1 MSWSSLLLCALAVS
15 SMQVFGGEEGMK
27 QALAKWK
34 SQVGDWS
41 TAYEHASSDA
51 DKERLLKVQP
61 DALAAGKELWKA
73 VPVSEFRESWAFPAV
88 AWWMSNPDLLVAVV
102 PEKER
107 AAAAEALL
115 AAMEKVHFLSPA
127 AADVCAALSAGA
139 SVRMYKVLE
148 SIYLSNSSSRA
159 KGCAALGMA
168 VMLGKSSEAEQ
179 REYVFGGAELARSQR
194 LLYVKEALLRCPD
207 APFGGATVEAV
218 AVEEIYRLSHLV
230 EGRVPPVLEVKSAD
244 GATVKLPST
253 AKPTLVL
260 FWSPEDETSLS
271 IMAMMDEFR
280 SKHPGIAVCPVV
292 SGVKLAELP
301 GLMEKRGLQAESF
314 VDEEGKAAADY
325 RLPALPY
332 AFLIGVDGKTIYC
345 GYPDMALQAKIR
357 ECVKDLAGG
366 GSAAPQAVPAAV
378 PAREVAPKPSAAVPA
393 AVPAVPAA
401 EPVPPLRPMPS
412 FQ

>member
-1 MSWSSLLLCALAVS
+1 MAVS
-15 SMQVFGGEEGMK
+15 SMQVFGSEEGMK
-27 QALAKWK
+27 QALAKWN
-34 SQVGDWS
+34 SQVSDWT

-51 DKERLLKVQP
+51 DKEKLLKIQP
-61 DALAAGKELWKA
+61 DVLAAGKELWKA
-73 VPVSEFRESWAFPAV
+73 VPVAEFKESWAFPAV
-88 AWWMSNPDLLVAVV
+88 AWWMNNPDLLVAVV

-139 SVRMYKVLE
+139 SARMYKVLE

-194 LLYVKEALLRCPD
+194 LLYVKEALLRCPE
-207 APFGGATVEAV
+207 APFGGSTVEAV
-218 AVEEIYRLSHLV
+218 AVEEVYRLSHLV
-230 EGRVPPVLEVKSAD
+230 EGRVPPALEVKSAD

-292 SGVKLAELP
+292 SGVKLADLP
-301 GLMEKRGLQAESF
+301 GVMEKRGLQAESY
-314 VDEEGKAAADY
+314 VDEEGKAVADY

-332 AFLIGVDGKTIYC
+332 AYLIGVDGKTIYC

-357 ECVKDLAGG
+357 ECVKGLEGDV
-366 GSAAPQAVPAAV
+366 SPAPQAVPVASPAPEGRPV
-378 PAREVAPKPSAAVPA
+378 PSPSAPVAAGAAAPAPSSPA
-393 AVPAVPAA
+393 ADAA
-401 EPVPPLRPMPS
+401 PPLRPMPS
-412 FQ
+412 FK